1 MKNYILAFDQGTTSS
16 RSILYDEA
24 SNVVASQ
31 QLEFKQHYPR
41 SGWVEHDPNEIW
53 ETQLKTAVETLKT
66 AGVTPAEI
74 SAIGITN
81 QRETTVVW
89 DRKTG
94 EPIYNAI
101 VWQDRRT
108 ATICSQLKMEEKEPL
123 FQETTGLILDPYFSG
138 TKIQW
143 ILDNVPAAR
152 KSAEKGELAFGT
164 IDSWLIWKLTNGKT
178 HVTDVTNA
186 CRTLIFDIRELDWSK
201 HLLDVLS
208 IPSSMLPTVVDSSG
222 TIGNAEVKELAGIP
236 ISGIAGDQHAALF
249 GQQCFE
255 KGAAKNTYGTGCFLL
270 MNTGEELI
278 VSKHKLLTTIA
289 WRIQGIV
296 TYALEG
302 SVFMGGATIQWLRD
316 ELQIINSTSEVEAL
330 ARSVKDTG
338 GVSLVPA
345 FTGLGAPYWNS
356 DARGTLVG
364 MTRGTSRAHIARAA
378 LESIALQSFE
388 LIEAME
394 ADSGISLQKLYVDG
408 GAANN
413 DLLMQFQ
420 ADITEESVFRPRN
433 TETTAL
439 GAAFL
444 AGLGVGVWKSTND
457 LPTHEE
463 GIVTFEPN
471 SKFQD
476 RDQKIAD
483 WRKAVAVAEY
493 WAGLE

>member
-1 MKNYILAFDQGTTSS
+1 MKTYILAFDQGTTSS

-24 SNVVASQ
+24 ANVVASY

-41 SGWVEHDPNEIW
+41 SGWVEHDANEIW
-53 ETQLKTAVETLKT
+53 ETQIKTAVETLKT

-108 ATICSQLKMEEKEPL
+108 ATICSQLKKEEKEPL
-123 FQETTGLILDPYFSG
+123 FQETTGLLLDPYFSG

-143 ILDNVPAAR
+143 ILENVPAAR
-152 KSAEKGELAFGT
+152 ENAEKGELAFGT
-164 IDSWLIWKLTNGKT
+164 IDCWLIWKLTNGKT

-186 CRTLIFDIRELDWSK
+186 SRTLIFDIRKLEWSK
-201 HLLDVLS
+201 PLLDELS
-208 IPSSMLPTVVDSSG
+208 IPSSMLPTIVDSAG
-222 TIGNAEVKELAGIP
+222 TVGEAEVKELAGIP

-249 GQQCFE
+249 GQQCFD
-255 KGAAKNTYGTGCFLL
+255 KGTAKNTYGTGCFLL
-270 MNTGEELI
+270 MNTEDEPI

-289 WRIQGIV
+289 WRIQGKV

-316 ELQIINSTSEVEAL
+316 ELQIIDSAPEVEAL
-330 ARSVKDTG
+330 AQSVKDTG

-345 FTGLGAPYWNS
+345 FTGLGAPYWNP
-356 DARGTLVG
+356 DARGTLIG
-364 MTRGTSRAHIARAA
+364 MTRGTSKAHIARAA

-388 LIEAME
+388 LLEAME
-394 ADSGISLQKLYVDG
+394 ADSGISLQKLHVDG

-420 ADITEESVFRPRN
+420 ADITEESVLRPKN
-433 TETTAL
+433 TQTTAL
-439 GAAFL
+439 GAALL
-444 AGLGVGVWKSTND
+444 AGIGIGVWKTLDD
-457 LPTHEE
+457 LPSHEE
-463 GIVTFEPN
+463 GAVIFEPDKAFKN
-471 SKFQD
+471 
-476 RDQKIAD
+476 RDQKIAE
-483 WRKAVAVAEY
+483 WRKAVAAAVY
-493 WAGLE
+493 WASL